1 MAALRRIVHARPAR
15 TPRTKAEQPV
25 ENLVKTPLSD
35 WNRSHG
41 AKMVPFAGFDMPV
54 QYASILAEHEQTRTK
69 AAVFDICHMGEF
81 YLSGPGAA
89 AALGTAVTHDLDTLA
104 PGKCRY
110 GFLLTADGGVVD
122 DLIIYCLAADEYML
136 VVNGAR
142 IAVDFETIQS
152 RLPQGLKF
160 VDASPETAKIDLQ
173 GPLAFDVL
181 AARVPGD
188 FSGLK
193 YFNFAFTDFAGEK
206 LMVSRTG
213 YTGELGYELFLP
225 ATKAVELWEALV
237 ADPRVAPAGLGARD
251 TLRLEMGYPLYGQDL
266 DEAHTPAEAGYG
278 WLLTSPAAYV
288 GKEGAGAVRQKLV
301 ALEIPGRRSA
311 RHGDVVCDRN
321 GAQVGVVTSASFCP
335 SLGHAVALA
344 YVDAAAAEA
353 KDFRIRAAR
362 TELAATRHAL
372 PFYKAG
378 TARKSV
384 GA

>member
-1 MAALRRIVHARPAR
+1 MEKLI
-15 TPRTKAEQPV
+15 Q
-25 ENLVKTPLSD
+25 TPLSD

-54 QYASILAEHEQTRTK
+54 QYTSILAEHEQTRAK

-81 YLSGPGAA
+81 FLSGQGAA

-110 GFLLTADGGVVD
+110 GFLLNDRGGVVD
-122 DLIIYCLAADEYML
+122 DLIIYCLGVDDYML
-136 VVNGAR
+136 VVNGSR
-142 IAVDFETIQS
+142 IAVDFETVKS
-152 RLPQGLKF
+152 RLPAGLSF

-173 GPLAFDVL
+173 GPLSFEVL
-181 AARVPGD
+181 KDRVPGD

-193 YFNFAFTDFAGEK
+193 YFNFAWTEFAGEK

-225 ATKAVELWEALV
+225 AGKAVALWEALV

-266 DEAHTPAEAGYG
+266 DEDHTPAEAGYG
-278 WLLTSPAAYV
+278 WLLASPADYV
-288 GKEGAGAVRQKLV
+288 GKGKAAAIRQKLI

-311 RHGDVVCDRN
+311 RHGDVVRDKN
-321 GAQVGVVTSASFCP
+321 GKDVGLVTSASFAP

-344 YVDAAAAEA
+344 YVEATAAEA
-353 KDFRIRAAR
+353 KDFRIQAAR
-362 TELAATRHAL
+362 TELAAQKRAL
-372 PFYKAG
+372 PFFKAG

>member
-1 MAALRRIVHARPAR
+1 MQH
-15 TPRTKAEQPV
+15 
-25 ENLVKTPLSD
+25 LVKTPLSD
-35 WNRSHG
+35 WNHDHG

-54 QYASILAEHEQTRTK
+54 QYASILAEHEQTRQK

-81 YLSGPGAA
+81 YLSGQGAA
-89 AALGTAVTHDLDTLA
+89 AALGLAVTHDLETLA

-110 GFLLTADGGVVD
+110 GFLLNDAGGVVD
-122 DLIIYCLAADEYML
+122 DLIIYCLDVDSYML

-142 IAVDFETIQS
+142 IDVDFETVKS
-152 RLPQGLKF
+152 RLPAGLTF
-160 VDASPETAKIDLQ
+160 TDASAETAKIDLQ

-181 AARVPGD
+181 KDRVPGD

-193 YFNFAFTDFAGEK
+193 YFNFAWTDFDGQK

-225 ATKAVELWEALV
+225 AGKAVALWEALL

-266 DEAHTPAEAGYG
+266 DEDHTPAEAGYG
-278 WLLTSPAAYV
+278 WLLTSPAEYA
-288 GKEGAGAVRQKLV
+288 GKKGAGAVRQKLI

-311 RHGDVVCDRN
+311 RHGDAVMDKA
-321 GAQVGVVTSASFCP
+321 GKTVGVVTSASFAP
-335 SLGHAVALA
+335 SLSHAIALA
-344 YVDAAAAEA
+344 YVAADAAEA
-353 KDFRIRAAR
+353 KSFTIAAAR
-362 TELAATRHAL
+362 AELPAIRHAL
-372 PFYKAG
+372 PFYKSG

-384 GA
+384 AG

>member
-1 MAALRRIVHARPAR
+1 M
-15 TPRTKAEQPV
+15 EQ
-25 ENLVKTPLSD
+25 LIQTPLSD

-54 QYASILAEHEQTRTK
+54 QYTSILAEHEQTRKK

-81 YLSGPGAA
+81 YLSGQGAA
-89 AALGTAVTHDLDTLA
+89 KGLSTAITHDLETLA

-110 GFLLTADGGVVD
+110 GFLLNAAGGVVD
-122 DLIIYCLAADEYML
+122 DLIVYCLAEDNYML
-136 VVNGAR
+136 VVNGSR

-152 RLPQGLKF
+152 RLPAGLSF

-181 AARVPGD
+181 KDRVPGD
-188 FSGLK
+188 FSSLK
-193 YFNFAFTDFAGEK
+193 YFNFAFTEFAGAR

-225 ATKAVELWEALV
+225 AGQAVALWEALV

-266 DEAHTPAEAGYG
+266 DEDHTPAEAGYG
-278 WLLTSPAAYV
+278 WLLTSPAEYV
-288 GKEGAGAVRQKLV
+288 GKGKAAAVRQKLL

-311 RHGDVVCDRN
+311 RHGDLVADKA
-321 GAQVGVVTSASFCP
+321 GQAVGVVTSASFAP
-335 SLGHAVALA
+335 SLGHAIALA
-344 YVDAAAAEA
+344 YVDAPAAEA
-353 KDFRIRAAR
+353 KEFRIKAAR
-362 TELAATRHAL
+362 AELTAIKQAL
-372 PFYKAG
+372 PFYKDA

-384 GA
+384 AG

>member
-1 MAALRRIVHARPAR
+1 MAIHRRIVFARPAH
-15 TPRTKAEQPV
+15 TPRTKAELPV

-110 GFLLTADGGVVD
+110 GFLLAADGGVVD
-122 DLIIYCLAADEYML
+122 DLIIYCLAQDEYML

-142 IAVDFETIQS
+142 IAVDFETIRS
-152 RLPQGLKF
+152 RLPQ
-160 VDASPETAKIDLQ
+160 
-173 GPLAFDVL
+173 
-181 AARVPGD
+181 
-188 FSGLK
+188 GLK
-193 YFNFAFTDFAGEK
+193 YFNFAFTDFAGGK

-288 GKEGAGAVRQKLV
+288 GKEGAGVVRQKLV
-301 ALEIPGRRSA
+301 ALVIPGRRSA

-321 GAQVGVVTSASFCP
+321 GAQVGVVTSASFGP
-335 SLGHAVALA
+335 SLGHAAALA

-353 KDFRIRAAR
+353 KEFRIRAAR
-362 TELAATRHAL
+362 TELAATRRAL

-384 GA
+384 GV

>member
-1 MAALRRIVHARPAR
+1 M
-15 TPRTKAEQPV
+15 EQLL
-25 ENLVKTPLSD
+25 ETPLSD

-54 QYASILAEHEQTRTK
+54 QYTSILAEHEQTRTK

-81 YLSGPGAA
+81 FLSGQGAA

-110 GFLLTADGGVVD
+110 GFLLNPEGGVVD
-122 DLIIYCLAADEYML
+122 DLIVYCLGTDEYML

-142 IAVDFETIQS
+142 IAVDFETIKA
-152 RLPQGLKF
+152 RLAPGLSF
-160 VDASPETAKIDLQ
+160 VDASAETAKIDLQ

-181 AARVPGD
+181 RERVPGD
-188 FSGLK
+188 FAGLK
-193 YFNFAFTDFAGEK
+193 YFNFAWTTFAGEK
-206 LMVSRTG
+206 LLVSRTG

-225 ATKAVELWEALV
+225 ATKAVALWEALV

-278 WLLTSPAAYV
+278 WLLASPAAYV
-288 GKEGAGAVRQKLV
+288 GKGKATALHQKLI

-311 RHGDVVCDRN
+311 RHGDIVRDRN
-321 GAQVGVVTSASFCP
+321 GKDVGVVTSASFAP

-344 YVDAAAAEA
+344 YVAAAAAEG
-353 KDFRIRAAR
+353 KDFRIQAAR
-362 TELAATRHAL
+362 AELPAQKHGL
-372 PFYKAG
+372 PFYKTG
-378 TARKSV
+378 TARKSL
-384 GA
+384 A

>member
-1 MAALRRIVHARPAR
+1 
-15 TPRTKAEQPV
+15 
-25 ENLVKTPLSD
+25 
-35 WNRSHG
+35 
-41 AKMVPFAGFDMPV
+41 MVPFAGFDMPV
-54 QYASILAEHEQTRTK
+54 QYTSILAEHEQTRAR

-81 YLSGPGAA
+81 YLSGQGAA
-89 AALGTAVTHDLDTLA
+89 AALGTAVTHDLETLA

-110 GFLLTADGGVVD
+110 GFLLNPAGGIVD
-122 DLIIYCLAADEYML
+122 DLIIYCLEPDSYML

-142 IAVDFETIQS
+142 IAVDFETVKS
-152 RLPQGLKF
+152 RLPAAGLTF
-160 VDASPETAKIDLQ
+160 TNASAETAKIDLQ
-173 GPLAFDVL
+173 GPLAFAVL
-181 AARVPGD
+181 QDRVPGD

-193 YFNFAFTDFAGEK
+193 YFNFAWTDFEGAK

-225 ATKAVELWEALV
+225 ADKAVALWEALV

-278 WLLTSPAAYV
+278 WLLTSPAAYA
-288 GKEGAGAVRQKLV
+288 GKEGAGVIRQKLV

-311 RHGDVVCDRN
+311 RHGDAVLDKA
-321 GAQVGVVTSASFCP
+321 GKPVGVVTSASFAP

-344 YVDAAAAEA
+344 YVTASAADA
-353 KDFRIRAAR
+353 KDFKIQAAR
-362 TELAATRHAL
+362 AELPARRSAL
-372 PFYKAG
+372 PFYKSG

-384 GA
+384 NG